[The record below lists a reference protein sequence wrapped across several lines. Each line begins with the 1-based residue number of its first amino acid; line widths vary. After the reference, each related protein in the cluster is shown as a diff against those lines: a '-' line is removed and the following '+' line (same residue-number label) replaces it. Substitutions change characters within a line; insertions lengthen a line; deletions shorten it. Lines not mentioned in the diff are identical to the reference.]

1 MWSYR
6 PPPCEWDHVFQSC
19 IEAWLTYAP
28 AQLDWTILHDD
39 KRQKKTRQ
47 LGAPPLRAHMCGLAG
62 FWSSSI
68 GGTKGASISA
78 LMAQQLGHRGPD
90 DLGQWSDSESG
101 YAVAHRRLSVLDLSS
116 AGHQPMHSKSG
127 RWVLAF
133 NGEIYN
139 HLELRR
145 RLEADFTAPSWRG
158 HSDTETLLACI
169 EAWGVEQTLVATVGM
184 FAIALWDRVGR
195 TLFLA
200 RDRMGEKPLYYGWQ
214 DDAFLFASELK
225 ALRAY
230 PSFNVAIDRGALALL
245 LRHNCIPA
253 PYSIYK
259 NVYKLLPG
267 HILRVPTVSNAAV
280 GDISPSPYWH
290 LNDVVEEGL
299 REPFVGS
306 EVEAVDALE
315 SQLMKSIGAQMIS
328 DVPLGAFLS
337 GGIDSSTVVA
347 LMQRQSS
354 RRVKTYTI
362 GSHDGDYN
370 EAVHAKEVANHLG
383 TEHTELFI
391 HPKDALAV
399 IPLLPSMYCEPF
411 SDSSQIPTF
420 LVSQLARQHVTVAL
434 SGDAG
439 DELFGGYNRYLAAR
453 KVWSRMQGLPPFTRR
468 AAASMLR
475 ALSPANWDRIYEA
488 MRLFLPK
495 RLQIATPGYK
505 AQKLAGVLALSDSHA
520 YFRQLTSHWND
531 PARIVIG
538 GHEPETRLT
547 DSTGWPQVDCFE
559 HWMMAMDAQT
569 YLADDILVKVDRA
582 AMANSL
588 ETRVPMLDHRL
599 IQLAW
604 RMPLNLKIRGNQG
617 KWLLRQVLYRH
628 VPKELVERPKMGFGI
643 PLDDW
648 LRGPLRDWAED
659 LLSEG
664 RIQSEGFLQSVPIR
678 EMWSE
683 HLSGKRDWQHHL
695 WTILMFQSWLADN
708 CSATSRS
715 IGAV

>member
-1 MWSYR
+1 
-6 PPPCEWDHVFQSC
+6 
-19 IEAWLTYAP
+19 
-28 AQLDWTILHDD
+28 
-39 KRQKKTRQ
+39 
-47 LGAPPLRAHMCGLAG
+47 MCGIVG
-62 FWSSSI
+62 FVERNRHGDFESI
-68 GGTKGASISA
+68 ISRMASAVQYRGPDKYGSWLDPESGIA
-78 LMAQQLGHRGPD
+78 LGHRR
-90 DLGQWSDSESG
+90 L
-101 YAVAHRRLSVLDLSS
+101 AVVDLSS
-116 AGHQPMHSKSG
+116 AGQQPMVSCSG
-127 RWVLAF
+127 RWVIVY

-139 HLELRR
+139 HRDLRL
-145 RLEADFTAPSWRG
+145 RLEAEHSAPFWHG
-158 HSDTETLLACI
+158 HSDTETMLACI
-169 EAWGVEQTLVATVGM
+169 DAWGIETTLQAVVGM
-184 FAIALWDRVGR
+184 FAIALWDRENR
-195 TLFLA
+195 TLVLA

-214 DDAFLFASELK
+214 GDVFLFGSELK
-225 ALRAY
+225 ALQAHS
-230 PSFNVAIDRGALALL
+230 SFNAKVDRGALSLL

-253 PYSIYK
+253 PYSIYE
-259 NVYKLLPG
+259 NIYKLRPG
-267 HILRVPTVSNAAV
+267 HILQIAHASFPADGVPESV
-280 GDISPSPYWH
+280 PYWS

-299 REPFVGS
+299 STQFDGS
-306 EVEAVDALE
+306 ETDAIDALE
-315 SQLMKSIGAQMIS
+315 ARLMDSIGSQMLA

-337 GGIDSSTVVA
+337 GGVDSSTVVA
-347 LMQRQSS
+347 LMQAQSS

-362 GSHDGDYN
+362 GSYDGDYN
-370 EAVHAKEVANHLG
+370 EAVHAKEVADHIG

-411 SDSSQIPTF
+411 GDSSQIPTF
-420 LVSQLARQHVTVAL
+420 LVSQLARKHVTVAL

-453 KVWSRMQGLPPFTRR
+453 QVWSKMQRLPPFARR

-475 ALSPANWDRIYEA
+475 ALPPASWDRIYEA
-488 MRLFLPK
+488 MKLLLPK
-495 RLQIATPGYK
+495 RLQVVTPGYK
-505 AQKLAGVLALSDSHA
+505 AQKLASVLTLSDSHA

-547 DSTGWPQVDCFE
+547 DSTAWPQVDCFE

-588 ETRVPMLDHRL
+588 ETRVPMLDHRV

-628 VPKELVERPKMGFGI
+628 VPKELIERPKMGFGI
-643 PLDDW
+643 PLETW

-659 LLSEG
+659 LLSEK
-664 RIQSEGFLQSVPIR
+664 RIQSEGYFHSTPIR
-678 EMWSE
+678 EMWLE

-695 WTILMFQSWLADN
+695 WTILMFQAWLAEN
-708 CSATSRS
+708 RS
-715 IGAV
+715 VISPS